1 MNKIKVLLVDDE
13 PVLASIIKESLETR
27 EFIVHIALNGIDGW
41 NQFRELKPDLC
52 IIDVVLPRKDGFSLV
67 SEIRLVDDKVPIM
80 FLTARSETEDVIRGF
95 EIGADDYMKKPFS
108 MEELVLRMRVLVR
121 RRVSCGLNSR
131 SNPSEETTIGRFLFH
146 SRRMELSKDRE
157 IIQLSQREA
166 ELLQLLI
173 DAKNR
178 LLDRKTALI
187 KLWGKDDIFSA
198 RSMDVYITRIR
209 KYFRLDSSVEIVN
222 IRGKGYSLVERL

>member
-41 NQFRELKPDLC
+41 NQFKELKPDIC
-52 IIDVVLPRKDGFSLV
+52 IIDVVLPRKDGFALV
-67 SEIRLVDDKVPIM
+67 SEIRLVDEKVPIM

-108 MEELVLRMRVLVR
+108 MEELVLRMKVLIR
-121 RRVSCGLNSR
+121 RGGGGFNTRLD
-131 SNPSEETTIGRFLFH
+131 PSEETTIGRFLFN
-146 SRRMELSKDRE
+146 SRRMELSRDRE
-157 IIQLSQREA
+157 VIQLSQREA
-166 ELLQLLI
+166 ELLQLLS
-173 DAKNR
+173 DSKNS

-187 KLWGKDDIFSA
+187 KLWGKDDVYSA

-209 KYFRLDSSVEIVN
+209 KYFRVDSSVEIVN
-222 IRGKGYSLVERL
+222 IRGKGYSLIERS